1 MIAIKPPDKFSAL
14 GFRYLKPI
22 ESAVEPAPVDR
33 DTEDRRNRRLRFS
46 NTVFCFIYGAAVIG
60 ASWLAAAQSVPVTV
74 VSEPVPEEK
83 TLWNT
88 LNSPEFLAWQ
98 QRYQQE
104 ETMRLLA
111 EAKQDREVARDY
123 KVIASQKLAA
133 SFLPH
138 SPGEDVTTTTE
149 VSVSCFDDGDL
160 GWSASITQMD
170 ESSPYV
176 KRGTIANLDE
186 CYSGT
191 RGAGSAIGKA
201 GKFQPTVRE

>member
-1 MIAIKPPDKFSAL
+1 MIAIKPSDKSSAL

-22 ESAVEPAPVDR
+22 EIVVEPVPVDR
-33 DTEDRRNRRLRFS
+33 DTEDRRNRRLRFF
-46 NTVFCFIYGAAVIG
+46 NIVFYFIYGAAAVG
-60 ASWLAAAQSVPVTV
+60 AGWLTVAQPMPVTA

-123 KVIASQKLAA
+123 KVLASQKLAA

-138 SPGEDVTTTTE
+138 GPGEDVITTTE

-176 KRGTIANLDE
+176 ERGTIANLDE
-186 CYSGT
+186 CYPGT
-191 RGAGSAIGKA
+191 RGAGGAIGKA